1 MRERWELCDLC
12 AGLQTQAAAR
22 NVKVLRPQT
31 PHATTRA
38 GYSFLCRIC
47 NFDQQNFLPLSVA
60 SPLLS
65 CSLPGPITEPVQSLP
80 HNLLVLFWYFAIIIP
95 IRLPLLLAKYLND
108 LNQLF
113 QNVFKTS
120 PHFKWH
126 PLNLTSNEW
135 TINYHSQGLAK
146 LEPSL
151 IFSNSQ
157 IGGLKYSFRWKTFSL
172 MFRWMFS

>member
-31 PHATTRA
+31 PHATTE
-38 GYSFLCRIC
+38 GWIFLSL
-47 NFDQQNFLPLSVA
+47 QNMQLWPTKFPPSIVA

-135 TINYHSQGLAK
+135 TINYHSQDLQSWSQASYSLTHK
-146 LEPSL
+146 LEVWNIL
-151 IFSNSQ
+151 F
-157 IGGLKYSFRWKTFSL
+157 GEKLL
-172 MFRWMFS
+172 V